1 MSAAVLIE
9 ALLAIGGKSA
19 SQPQGYPAV
28 ALTPGQLPDAA
39 RLAKERGFMIMDVFG
54 LDWLTYP
61 GHRGKRFTVSYN
73 LYHLETNSRLFLRV
87 ALDDGESVPSVTG
100 IWPGANFLEREVY
113 DLFGI
118 TFSGHPDL
126 RKLLTPDELDGHPL
140 RKDFPLGETPTLFN
154 EGRFLDPAAFRAGLT
169 GKDTGLTGF
178 RGGARKGV
186 KSGE

>member
-1 MSAAVLIE
+1 MSAVALIQ
-9 ALLAIGGKSA
+9 ALGGKLTD
-19 SQPQGYPAV
+19 QPQGYPAV
-28 ALTPGQLPDAA
+28 ALNPSQLPDAA
-39 RLAKERGFMIMDVFG
+39 KLAKECGFMIMDVFG
-54 LDWLTYP
+54 LDWLTYR

-73 LYHLETNSRLFLRV
+73 LYHLESNSRLFLRV
-87 ALDDGESVPSVTG
+87 ALDDGESVPSVTSV
-100 IWPGANFLEREVY
+100 WPGANFLEREVY
-113 DLFGI
+113 DMFGI

-169 GKDTGLTGF
+169 GQDTGLTGV